1 MPGCDDPEGS
11 GPEPRPEGGAGTGG
25 EAADAQPADV
35 PDPGTEPD
43 AGLDPG
49 GDADAESPMEA
60 PSPGVPV
67 SPEEYR
73 RLKKQAAEMPE
84 DS

>member
-1 MPGCDDPEGS
+1 MSGRDDPEGS
-11 GPEPRPEGGAGTGG
+11 GPEPRPEGGAGAGG
-25 EAADAQPADV
+25 EAADALPADM
-35 PDPGTEPD
+35 PDPGNEPD
-43 AGLDPG
+43 ADVDTG
-49 GDADAESPMEA
+49 GDAEAEPPMEA

-73 RLKKQAAEMPE
+73 RLKEQAAEMPE